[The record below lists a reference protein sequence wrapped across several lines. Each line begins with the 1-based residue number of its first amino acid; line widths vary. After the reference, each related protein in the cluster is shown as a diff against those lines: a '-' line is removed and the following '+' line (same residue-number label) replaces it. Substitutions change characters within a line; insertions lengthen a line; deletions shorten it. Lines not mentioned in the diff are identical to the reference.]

1 MRLRRRENP
10 QRLLLFA
17 FFVYTR
23 HNKVHTIMLRNITLS
38 ADEQLIVRAREKA
51 GAAQTTLNVEFRK
64 WLATYSAAQDDT
76 AVARF
81 QDVMKQLTR
90 VDAGRSFTRDEMNE
104 R

>member
-1 MRLRRRENP
+1 
-10 QRLLLFA
+10 
-17 FFVYTR
+17 
-23 HNKVHTIMLRNITLS
+23 MLRNITLS
-38 ADEQLIVRAREKA
+38 ADEQLIARAREKA

-64 WLATYSAAQDDT
+64 WLATYAGAQDDA

-81 QDVMKQLTR
+81 RDVMKQLAH

>member
-1 MRLRRRENP
+1 
-10 QRLLLFA
+10 
-17 FFVYTR
+17 
-23 HNKVHTIMLRNITLS
+23 MLRNITLS
-38 ADEQLIVRAREKA
+38 ADEQLIARARKKA

-64 WLATYSAAQDDT
+64 WLAADA

-81 QDVMKQLTR
+81 RDVMKQLAH